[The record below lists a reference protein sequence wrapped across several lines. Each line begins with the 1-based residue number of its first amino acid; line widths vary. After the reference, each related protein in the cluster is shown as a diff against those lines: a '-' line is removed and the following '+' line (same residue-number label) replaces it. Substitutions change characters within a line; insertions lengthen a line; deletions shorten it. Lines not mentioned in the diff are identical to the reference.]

1 MWSGCS
7 CSSPSTGGAPAR
19 SPLIEP
25 DRRARLGRGASAP
38 RAVSSCRAPRPLSLP
53 AARPR
58 SSTACSRCAPAC
70 PSCGLDLRG
79 HDAGDGP
86 AVAGIFV
93 LGVVIVVAAL
103 WVELAFEPPL
113 WLHAVLWPVL
123 SIPLALA
130 VMRPAKAALIALQY
144 RHRRREMQGG

>member
-1 MWSGCS
+1 M
-7 CSSPSTGGAPAR
+7 PF
-19 SPLIEP
+19 L
-25 DRRARLGRGASAP
+25 RAALLGRCPSCGKASIFDGVLAV
-38 RAVSSCRAPRPLSLP
+38 RA
-53 AARPR
+53 
-58 SSTACSRCAPAC
+58 AC

-103 WVELAFEPPL
+103 WVELAFAPPL

>member
-1 MWSGCS
+1 M
-7 CSSPSTGGAPAR
+7 PFV
-19 SPLIEP
+19 
-25 DRRARLGRGASAP
+25 RAALLGR
-38 RAVSSCRAPRPLSLP
+38 C
-53 AARPR
+53 
-58 SSTACSRCAPAC
+58 PAC
-70 PSCGLDLRG
+70 GQASVFDGVLAVRPTCPACGLDLRA

-103 WVELAFEPPL
+103 WVEFAFEPPL

-123 SIPLALA
+123 SVPLALA

-144 RHRRREMQGG
+144 RHRRREMQGA